1 MAMRIVDS
9 KSKFN
14 IYSSFILSHDD
25 VVTLSLLYAP
35 LIGSDAFLLY
45 MGFTSLLSRNNLKS
59 EELTH
64 EAFYDIYSL
73 KPQDFIKARLKLVG
87 IGLLNTYINDEGN
100 YIYTVNPPF
109 TAKNFIKDVSL
120 GLYLFSKV
128 GEDNFNYINNHFK
141 LERIDKEGYKN
152 ITKSFDEIFESKL
165 DDSLTIK
172 KFDYILGRNVRDKI
186 KVNKNKFDMDLFL
199 KNIDKTFL
207 ERGVTEEF
215 KNQIINISYVYGFD
229 ETQMCSLYS
238 DSINKRELFDYKLL
252 KTKANNLFKFIR
264 NMSAP
269 KLECKDDYSSDVAS
283 NDIVNYLDNVGADKL
298 LTDILG
304 DFDSDYLKTVLSIYE
319 NIDLPR
325 GVLNCMIV
333 KVLKDKGGE
342 LPSLAYFKKVAM
354 SFGKDNVLTTEDAI
368 KYITTLKMSDT
379 NNHESIYD
387 KGNYDVSGGLDEL

>member
-64 EAFYDIYSL
+64 QSFFDVYSL
-73 KPQDFIKARLKLVG
+73 KPQGFMKARLKLEG
-87 IGLLNTYINDEGN
+87 IGLLNTYINESGD

-120 GLYLFSKV
+120 GLYLFSKI

-141 LERIDKEGYKN
+141 LEKIDKEGYKN
-152 ITKSFDEIFESKL
+152 ITKTFDEIYESQL
-165 DDSLTIK
+165 DDSVTIK
-172 KFDYILGRNVRDKI
+172 KFDYILGRNVRDSI
-186 KVNKNKFDMDLFL
+186 KVNKKNFNIDSFL
-199 KNIDKTFL
+199 KMINKDFL

-215 KNQIINISYVYGFD
+215 KTQIINISYVYGFD
-229 ETQMCSLYS
+229 ENQMASLYS
-238 DSINKRELFDYKLL
+238 DSINKKELFDYKLL
-252 KTKANNLFKFIR
+252 KTKANTLFKFIR
-264 NMSAP
+264 NMNAP
-269 KLECKDDYSSDVAS
+269 KLEIKDENNVSDSDLIEYLDSTDATKLLDDVLGEY
-283 NDIVNYLDNVGADKL
+283 DPNYL
-298 LTDILG
+298 
-304 DFDSDYLKTVLSIYE
+304 STVLSIYE

-325 GVLNCMIV
+325 GVLNCMII

-342 LPSLAYFKKVAM
+342 LPSLAYFKKVAL
-354 SFGKDNVLTTEDAI
+354 SWGKDNVLTTSDAA
-368 KYITTLKMSDT
+368 KYITTLKESNI
-379 NNHESIYD
+379 NNRESIYD